1 MKPVLPDKPD
11 SRSPIHK
18 AIGFGL
24 IVISLFAGWLWM
36 DYQSSIDDPVVSD
49 EAVYLEIEKGD
60 TFNSIVARLQA
71 KGVAIRPFWF
81 KLLAYRQGVVN
92 KLKAGEYELPPG
104 STAGQL
110 LQLFVAGKSRQYS
123 ITIPEGWTFRQMLEL
138 IANDPQIT
146 HTLDKLDSA
155 AIMAELAVPEKHPE
169 GLFFPDTYFFEKNTS
184 DLSLLR
190 RAYDKMH
197 NIIAEEW
204 PKRDKGLPLETPYQ
218 ALILASIVEKETADA
233 SERGLIAGVF
243 IRRLQKG
250 MLLQTDP
257 TVIYGMGD
265 GYQGNIRRKDLVAA
279 TPYNT
284 YVIKGLPPTP
294 ICLPGLAAIR
304 AVLHPQPGSS
314 LYFVARGDGRH
325 VFSTTLSEHNRAVD
339 RFQRKKP

>member
-1 MKPVLPDKPD
+1 MKRVLTENPEG
-11 SRSPIHK
+11 ITVMHK
-18 AIGFGL
+18 AIGFTL
-24 IVISLFAGWLWM
+24 ILISLFAGWLWM
-36 DYQSSIDDPVVSD
+36 DYQSVIVDPVIVGNPI
-49 EAVYLEIEKGD
+49 VLEIEKGD
-60 TFNSIVARLQA
+60 SFNSIVDRLQA
-71 KGVAIRPFWF
+71 KGVAIRPVWF
-81 KLLAYRQGVVN
+81 KWIAYRQGVIN

-123 ITIPEGWTFRQMLEL
+123 ITIPEGRTFRQMLEQ
-138 IANDPQIT
+138 IENDPHIEQ
-146 HTLDKLDSA
+146 TLDKLDGA
-155 AIMAELAVPEKHPE
+155 AIMARLSAAEKHPE
-169 GLFFPDTYFFEKNTS
+169 GLFFPDTYFFDKNTS

-197 NIIAEEW
+197 NIIDREW
-204 PKRDKGLPLETPYQ
+204 VKRDKELPLETPYQ

-233 SERGLIAGVF
+233 GERELIAGVF

-265 GYQGNIRRKDLVAA
+265 RYQGNIRYKDLATA

-284 YVIKGLPPTP
+284 YIIEGLPPTP

-304 AVLHPQPGSS
+304 AVLHPQSGSS
-314 LYFVARGDGRH
+314 LYFVARGDGTH
-325 VFSTTLSEHNRAVD
+325 VFSTTLAEHNRAVN